1 MSNNDKSPSHVTSTP
16 MPNRKKAGKLRMS
29 PAQLEYVEKLLTI
42 LVAFTTF
49 GASITFGLIVSQNKE
64 PTDGPSKIP
73 VIDKL
78 IAVSWVLFVVGM
90 LLSSLA
96 TTVLYAF
103 QHVSSR
109 KQDETA
115 GRYNTIR
122 NFIDYC
128 EWKGAYA
135 ILTAYLV
142 LLLFPLA
149 SALLCLAVVVT
160 MYVWAV
166 GIIALV
172 FFGGGFAGIL
182 LFSLWYLALDAG
194 EWAKEIEASK
204 QDEGTQKLGADI
216 SMALEGYVKATIE
229 AKLESMKPGSGTV

>member
-1 MSNNDKSPSHVTSTP
+1 MSE
-16 MPNRKKAGKLRMS
+16 
-29 PAQLEYVEKLLTI
+29 AQLQYVEKLLTI

-49 GASITFGLIVSQNKE
+49 GASITFGLIVSENKE
-64 PTDGPSKIP
+64 PADPSNLPI
-73 VIDKL
+73 IDKL

-90 LLSSLA
+90 LLASLA

-109 KQDETA
+109 KHAEN
-115 GRYNTIR
+115 RYNAIR
-122 NFIDYC
+122 AFIDYC

-135 ILTAYLV
+135 ILTAYLI

-149 SALLCLAVVVT
+149 SALLCLAVIVT
-160 MYVWAV
+160 MYIWAV
-166 GIIALV
+166 GVIALV
-172 FFGGGFAGIL
+172 FFGGGFLGIL

-194 EWAKEIEASK
+194 EWVKEVEESK

-216 SMALEGYVKATIE
+216 SKALEEYVRASIE
-229 AKLESMKPGSGTV
+229 TKFKDSSQLGAGTV

>member
-1 MSNNDKSPSHVTSTP
+1 MSE
-16 MPNRKKAGKLRMS
+16 
-29 PAQLEYVEKLLTI
+29 AQLEYVEKLLTI

-49 GASITFGLIVSQNKE
+49 GASITFGLIVSENKE
-64 PTDGPSKIP
+64 PTDPSNLPI
-73 VIDKL
+73 VDKL

-90 LLSSLA
+90 LLASLA

-103 QHVSSR
+103 QHVSS
-109 KQDETA
+109 KKHHDNN
-115 GRYNTIR
+115 RYKTIR
-122 NFIDYC
+122 TFIDYC

-135 ILTAYLV
+135 ILTAYLI

-149 SALLCLAVVVT
+149 SALLCLAVIVT

-172 FFGGGFAGIL
+172 FFGGGFVGIL

-194 EWAKEIEASK
+194 EWIKEVEESR
-204 QDEGTQKLGADI
+204 QNEGTQKLGADI
-216 SMALEGYVKATIE
+216 SKALEGYVRATIE
-229 AKLESMKPGSGTV
+229 TKFTESLHAGSGTV

>member
-1 MSNNDKSPSHVTSTP
+1 MSNHGKSLADVTSSQ
-16 MPNRKKAGKLRMS
+16 MEPNPKKAGRLRMS
-29 PAQLEYVEKLLTI
+29 EAQLEYVEKLLTI

-64 PTDGPSKIP
+64 PANPSNLP

-90 LLSSLA
+90 LLASLA

-109 KQDETA
+109 KHNDN
-115 GRYNTIR
+115 RYAAVR
-122 NFIDYC
+122 SFIDYC

-182 LFSLWYLALDAG
+182 LFSIWYLALEAG
-194 EWAKEIEASK
+194 EWEKEIQESR

-216 SMALEGYVKATIE
+216 SKALEGYVKTTIE